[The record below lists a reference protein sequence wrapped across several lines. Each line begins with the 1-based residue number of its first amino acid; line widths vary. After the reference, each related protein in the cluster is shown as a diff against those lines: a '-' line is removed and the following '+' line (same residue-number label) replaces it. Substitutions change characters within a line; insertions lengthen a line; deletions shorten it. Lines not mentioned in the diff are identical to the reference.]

1 MPTSLFHQIV
11 FGPIHSRRLG
21 VSLGVNLLP
30 TENKYCN
37 FNCIYCEC
45 GWTGHNIALSM
56 PSRDNV
62 REALEKKLIEMQ
74 QAGTQPDS
82 ITFAGNGEPS
92 IHPDF
97 ADVIADTV
105 LLRNRTFPASK
116 ISVLSNATMLHR
128 SEVVE
133 ALKKVDMPI
142 LKLDSAFDA
151 TRAKI
156 NLPAASMPVNKLIAQ
171 LKALN
176 GQAVIQTMFLQGT
189 YKGET
194 VNNTTAAELDAWEQA
209 ICEIKPRQVQIY
221 TIDRDTPADTL
232 TKVSEQELQ
241 AIAARIEKH
250 GIPVQIAF
258 NG

>member
-1 MPTSLFHQIV
+1 MSTSLFNRIV

-30 TENKYCN
+30 VENKYCN

-45 GWTGHNIALSM
+45 GWTGHNSALSL
-56 PSRDNV
+56 PSREKV
-62 REALEKKLIEMQ
+62 REALEKKLSEMQ
-74 QAGTQPDS
+74 KAGTQPDS
-82 ITFAGNGEPS
+82 ITFAGNGEPT

-97 ADVIADTV
+97 ADIISDTV
-105 LLRNRTFPASK
+105 MLRNRTFPASK

-133 ALKKVDMPI
+133 ALKKADMPI
-142 LKLDSAFDA
+142 LKLDSTFDA

-156 NLPAASMPVNKLIAQ
+156 NLPAAGMPVDKLIAQ
-171 LKALN
+171 LKAFN

-189 YKGET
+189 YRGET

-232 TKVSEQELQ
+232 NKVPEQELR

-250 GIPVQIAF
+250 GISVQIAF
-258 NG
+258 

>member
-1 MPTSLFHQIV
+1 MPTSLFNRIV

-21 VSLGVNLLP
+21 VSLGINLLP
-30 TENKYCN
+30 LDNKYCN

-45 GWTGHNIALSM
+45 GWTAHNIAYLM
-56 PSRDNV
+56 PSRENV
-62 REALEKKLIEMQ
+62 RETLEMKLSEMQ
-74 QAGTQPDS
+74 KADTQPDS
-82 ITFAGNGEPS
+82 ITFAGNGEPT

-97 ADVIADTV
+97 AGVISDTI

-142 LKLDSAFDA
+142 LKLDSAIDA

-156 NLPAASMPVNKLIAQ
+156 NLPSVGMPVGKLIAQ
-171 LKALN
+171 LKAFN

-189 YKGET
+189 YKGEPID
-194 VNNTTAAELDAWEQA
+194 NTTAAELDAWEQA

-221 TIDRDTPADTL
+221 TIDRDTPADSL
-232 TKVSEQELQ
+232 RKVTEPILRT
-241 AIAARIEKH
+241 IATRIEQH
-250 GIPVQIAF
+250 GIPVQIAL
-258 NG
+258 